1 MAWSRAVALPLAPV
15 LLWQGRRVRRDTPK
29 LPEAAGPRHGLVK
42 PQNGPLNPQHGQ
54 VNPIHPVADPLRLL
68 ILGDSSAAG
77 VGTDRQATALSGR
90 LVDGLVARTGRAVQ
104 WKLVART
111 GITTRE
117 ALALMQAEPADPFDV
132 AVVALGVNDV
142 TALRGRARWLAD
154 VARVTARLAERHAV
168 QRVVWS
174 GLPPMHLFPA
184 LPQPLRGVIGLHAR
198 VFDGALGDWCARRTA
213 RASVADPGSDVARAS
228 TVYVPLPRMTD
239 PSLIAS
245 DGFHPGPGA
254 YRLWGDVL
262 AECIA
267 GQAG

>member
-29 LPEAAGPRHGLVK
+29 LPEAAGPRHGLAK
-42 PQNGPLNPQHGQ
+42 PQNGPSNAK
-54 VNPIHPVADPLRLL
+54 HPVADPLRLL

-77 VGTDRQATALSGR
+77 VGTDRQACALSGR
-90 LVDGLVARTGRAVQ
+90 LVEALVARTGRAVQ

-168 QRVVWS
+168 GRVLWS

-213 RASVADPGSDVARAS
+213 SGRATGAGHAVARAA

-267 GQAG
+267 SQPG